1 MHYVTI
7 PGIDGSDHEHWQSLW
22 EAEWGQQAS
31 RISVSSWTRPDLD
44 DWCDAIDRA
53 VAEVSSSGTVLVAH
67 SLGCLAVARWT
78 ARRRPGIAG
87 VFLVAPPDRAG
98 ALFPTAA
105 ATFAVAVER
114 PVDAA
119 GLIVSSDDDPYCS
132 GDVAGRLATTW
143 ALSRVSAGP
152 VGHINSASRLGRWD
166 TGHALL
172 TAFTAG
178 LRAERGA

>member
-7 PGIDGSDHEHWQSLW
+7 PGIDGSDHEHWQSIW
-22 EAEWGQQAS
+22 EAEWGQQAL
-31 RISVSSWTRPDLD
+31 RVSVSSWTRPELD

-53 VAEVSSSGTVLVAH
+53 VTEVGSPGTVLVAH
-67 SLGCLAVARWT
+67 SLGCLAAAQWA

-98 ALFPTAA
+98 ALFPAAA
-105 ATFAVAVER
+105 ATFAAAAES

-132 GDVAGRLATTW
+132 SGVAGRLATAW
-143 ALSRVSAGP
+143 ALPRVSAGP
-152 VGHINSASRLGRWD
+152 AARQLRERAGPVGRRARAADRVHRWPAGRK
-166 TGHALL
+166 
-172 TAFTAG
+172 
-178 LRAERGA
+178 R